1 MLFGSA
7 YPDPIAIS
15 IGAFGIRWYAL
26 CLLVGMGA
34 GVLLIRRLRH
44 RMNISESIMWDA
56 VLISLFSG
64 IIGSRVAY
72 VVSHLSLYPTI
83 VDTVKLWEGGM
94 AIHGG
99 LIAGT
104 ISLALYCWKK
114 RIAFFSLTDVLA
126 PALALGQAI
135 GRWGNYFNQEVFGP
149 PTTLP
154 WGVPIDPVLR
164 PEQYATSTTFHP
176 TWLYESVWNLM
187 IFMVILMVAKK
198 YIHSPG
204 KLTALYLLL
213 YYLGRFTFEF
223 IRLDTVPGFGMT
235 IGQWVSVGVIFGVG
249 IVLSSQKRASAPT
262 RQST

>member
-34 GVLLIRRLRH
+34 GILLIWRLRH
-44 RMNISESIMWDA
+44 RINMSESMMWDA

-72 VVSHLSLYPTI
+72 VLSHLSLYPTLL
-83 VDTVKLWEGGM
+83 DTVKLWEGGM

-104 ISLALYCWKK
+104 ISLTLYCWKK
-114 RIAFFSLTDVLA
+114 RISFFSLTDVLA

-154 WGVPIDPVLR
+154 WGVPINPVLR
-164 PEQYATSTTFHP
+164 PERYMDSVSFHP
-176 TWLYESVWNLM
+176 VWLYESIWNLF
-187 IFMVILMVAKK
+187 IFAILIVILRKFKA
-198 YIHSPG
+198 HPG
-204 KLTALYLLL
+204 VLTGLYVLL
-213 YYLGRFTFEF
+213 YYLGRFVLEF
-223 IRLDTVPGFGMT
+223 FRMDVVPGLGIT
-235 IGQWVSVGVIFGVG
+235 VGQWVSIGAILAAGVL
-249 IVLSSQKRASAPT
+249 IVMVRRRNTPGLA
-262 RQST
+262 